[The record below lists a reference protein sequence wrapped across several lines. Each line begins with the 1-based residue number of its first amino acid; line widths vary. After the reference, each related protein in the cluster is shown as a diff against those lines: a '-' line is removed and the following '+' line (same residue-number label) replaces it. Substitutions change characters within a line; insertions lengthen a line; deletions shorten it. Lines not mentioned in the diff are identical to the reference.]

1 MTILEQ
7 LADYARERTEQGKRK
22 RSLEELKKQALS
34 LPDKK
39 FEFENAIKR
48 PGLSFICECKK
59 ASPSRG
65 IIVHDFPYVQI
76 AKEYEAAGVEC
87 ISVLTEPKWFLGS
100 NEYLKRIAGAV
111 SVPCLRKD
119 FTVDE
124 YMIYEARVLGAS
136 AVLLICSILSE
147 RQINEY
153 ISICDAVSYT
163 HLSKMYCGRY

>member
-76 AKEYEAAGVEC
+76 AKEYEAAG

-153 ISICDAVSYT
+153 ISIWGFLPWWRLMT
-163 HLSKMYCGRY
+163 NGK

>member
-65 IIVHDFPYVQI
+65 IIVHDFTFRLQKNTRRLVQ
-76 AKEYEAAGVEC
+76 
-87 ISVLTEPKWFLGS
+87 
-100 NEYLKRIAGAV
+100 NV
-111 SVPCLRKD
+111 SRCLRNRNG
-119 FTVDE
+119 FL
-124 YMIYEARVLGAS
+124 EAM
-136 AVLLICSILSE
+136 
-147 RQINEY
+147 N
-153 ISICDAVSYT
+153 T
-163 HLSKMYCGRY
+163 

>member
-76 AKEYEAAGVEC
+76 AKEYEAAGAEC
-87 ISVLTEPKWFLGS
+87 ISVLTEPK
-100 NEYLKRIAGAV
+100 
-111 SVPCLRKD
+111 
-119 FTVDE
+119 
-124 YMIYEARVLGAS
+124 
-136 AVLLICSILSE
+136 
-147 RQINEY
+147 
-153 ISICDAVSYT
+153 
-163 HLSKMYCGRY
+163 

>member
-48 PGLSFICECKK
+48 PGLSFIASVKK
-59 ASPSRG
+59 LPLPEELSFTTFRT
-65 IIVHDFPYVQI
+65 FRLQ
-76 AKEYEAAGVEC
+76 KEYEAAGAEC

-136 AVLLICSILSE
+136 AVLLIRL
-147 RQINEY
+147 
-153 ISICDAVSYT
+153 
-163 HLSKMYCGRY
+163 